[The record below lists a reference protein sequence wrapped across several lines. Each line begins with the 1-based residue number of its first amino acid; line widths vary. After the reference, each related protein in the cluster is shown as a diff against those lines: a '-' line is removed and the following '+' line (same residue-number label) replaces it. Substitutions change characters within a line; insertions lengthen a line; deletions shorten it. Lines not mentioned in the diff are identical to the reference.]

1 MISLHNY
8 EGKHAH
14 ALHVGKTARL
24 GPPKSAPPTSIQPKA
39 AKTPNTKNPLYTNP
53 SVFPPLSFEGQKHDV
68 PKKRQGHVWLMV
80 RNTTLLFGDWPVRFV
95 IRERDSLRLLVFDI
109 SRRLRIPH
117 LTSDLFVRN

>member
-1 MISLHNY
+1 MNTHTHT
-8 EGKHAH
+8 HAR
-14 ALHVGKTARL
+14 ARVGKTIRSSEVSPADEH
-24 GPPKSAPPTSIQPKA
+24 PADNSH
-39 AKTPNTKNPLYTNP
+39 NTTYKNPLYTNP